1 MSICN
6 NLFRLTQAWIAV
18 KISSSTRKVSICQS
32 SACSCSAK
40 ATRSSLRW
48 AEHSTF
54 ELPGPGW
61 NHKINSVSEK
71 FLGLHKLLRYLV
83 KNIVSNCLNVCVFAN
98 DVRQSPLFYLVQHSP
113 SEWPNNNDKDLLKHF
128 SQRQNTLY
136 PAQQCDDRRT
146 DLRPSG
152 IWTEQKLSLASW
164 SKMGRYLTTNYASK
178 GRSYN
183 AT

>member
-61 NHKINSVSEK
+61 NHKVNFLRNSYVFTNCCATWLKTLS
-71 FLGLHKLLRYLV
+71 V
-83 KNIVSNCLNVCVFAN
+83 IVSMSV
-98 DVRQSPLFYLVQHSP
+98 
-113 SEWPNNNDKDLLKHF
+113 F
-128 SQRQNTLY
+128 SQMMSDN
-136 PAQQCDDRRT
+136 RRCFIWSNIAPVSGLIT
-146 DLRPSG
+146 MTRICWNISHNGRTPYIRPSSVTIEEPISVHQG
-152 IWTEQKLSLASW
+152 FELNRNWV
-164 SKMGRYLTTNYASK
+164 
-178 GRSYN
+178 
-183 AT
+183 